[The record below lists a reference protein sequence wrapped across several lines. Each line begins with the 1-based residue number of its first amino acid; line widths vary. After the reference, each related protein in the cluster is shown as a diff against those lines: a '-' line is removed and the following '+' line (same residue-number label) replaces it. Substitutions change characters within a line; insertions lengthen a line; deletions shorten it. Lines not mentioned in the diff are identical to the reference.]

1 MIPKIYFL
9 KRYKKELLSRMID
22 MNLDNIQKDK
32 LLHKQKNVQALLQR
46 LTTKEFTN
54 LIKKMDAW

>member
-1 MIPKIYFL
+1 
-9 KRYKKELLSRMID
+9 